1 MVLGYN
7 ATYLGN
13 ILNHIDSERVVLK
26 LKSPISAGL
35 ILPGEQRENE
45 EITMLLM
52 PMRTSS

>member
-35 ILPGEQRENE
+35 ILPDEQRENE